1 MCIGT
6 VSLSFVV
13 ELLGL
18 LELNRVVVDSVHG
31 SIFLALDWGIVDSY
45 FRVWVPYIA
54 ASSTVEMVDII
65 RMLLSSSMF
74 EELLSTVCLLELCR
88 LAGPLVGRVWV
99 QSW

>member
-1 MCIGT
+1 MEVFSWLLIG
-6 VSLSFVV
+6 VSLTVISGSGYRISP
-13 ELLGL
+13 LL
-18 LELNRVVVDSVHG
+18 S
-31 SIFLALDWGIVDSY
+31 A
-45 FRVWVPYIA
+45 
-54 ASSTVEMVDII
+54 TVEMVDII